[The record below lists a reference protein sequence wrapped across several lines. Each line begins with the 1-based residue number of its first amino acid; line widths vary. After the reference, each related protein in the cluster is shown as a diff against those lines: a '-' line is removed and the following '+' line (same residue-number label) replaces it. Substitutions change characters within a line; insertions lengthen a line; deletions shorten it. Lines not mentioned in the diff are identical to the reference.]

1 MPFAGFELD
10 VSLSCPHYHLPRV
23 TMGSLP
29 LHQTLH
35 CKTIDGITLEAWF
48 YAVEGPAPA
57 IIMTHGVSLCN
68 LAFAVLGLIRFQF
81 NCIKEM
87 SLAETAEGF
96 QSAGYN
102 VFLYDSR
109 SIGGS
114 GGYPRNQ
121 IDPLQMAEDI
131 SGELSNAGT

>member
-1 MPFAGFELD
+1 
-10 VSLSCPHYHLPRV
+10 
-23 TMGSLP
+23 
-29 LHQTLH
+29 
-35 CKTIDGITLEAWF
+35 
-48 YAVEGPAPA
+48 
-57 IIMTHGVSLCN
+57 
-68 LAFAVLGLIRFQF
+68 
-81 NCIKEM
+81 M

-121 IDPLQMAEDI
+121 INPLQMAEDI
-131 SGELSNAGT
+131 SGRCRAKSLVHMTLS